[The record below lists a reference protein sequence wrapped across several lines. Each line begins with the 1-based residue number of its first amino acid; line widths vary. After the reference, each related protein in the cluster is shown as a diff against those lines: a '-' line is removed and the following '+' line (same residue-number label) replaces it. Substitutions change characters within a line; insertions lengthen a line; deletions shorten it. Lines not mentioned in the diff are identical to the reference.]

1 MKRICDF
8 ATGNAHTIV
17 LIYAIVAVIVWV
29 AVNLYFWK
37 ISFDLDREIREEM
50 REYGDCYSDTDEAKF
65 GKHITRLTGFII
77 SIPAAVMWWCTP
89 LIVAGLMIYDKIQ
102 EKNPELCG
110 FKADD
115 FDKEENKCF
124 QIADMTKTEDT
135 PEEKPETKQVQ
146 SGRL

>member
-50 REYGDCYSDTDEAKF
+50 REYGDCYSDTDVFPEFCLVRVRIA
-65 GKHITRLTGFII
+65 I
-77 SIPAAVMWWCTP
+77 SVFSHFFPNFSV
-89 LIVAGLMIYDKIQ
+89 
-102 EKNPELCG
+102 
-110 FKADD
+110 
-115 FDKEENKCF
+115 
-124 QIADMTKTEDT
+124 
-135 PEEKPETKQVQ
+135 
-146 SGRL
+146 

>member
-1 MKRICDF
+1 M
-8 ATGNAHTIV
+8 
-17 LIYAIVAVIVWV
+17 
-29 AVNLYFWK
+29 YFWK

-65 GKHITRLTGFII
+65 VKHITRLTGFII

-115 FDKEENKCF
+115 FDKEENK
-124 QIADMTKTEDT
+124 
-135 PEEKPETKQVQ
+135 
-146 SGRL
+146 

>member
-1 MKRICDF
+1 MKRLKRICDF
-8 ATGNAHTIV
+8 VTGNVHTIV

-110 FKADD
+110 LKADD
-115 FDKEENKCF
+115 FDKEENK
-124 QIADMTKTEDT
+124 
-135 PEEKPETKQVQ
+135 
-146 SGRL
+146 

>member
-1 MKRICDF
+1 MGGGKSVF
-8 ATGNAHTIV
+8 
-17 LIYAIVAVIVWV
+17 L
-29 AVNLYFWK
+29 
-37 ISFDLDREIREEM
+37 EM

-115 FDKEENKCF
+115 FDKEENK
-124 QIADMTKTEDT
+124 
-135 PEEKPETKQVQ
+135 
-146 SGRL
+146 

>member
-29 AVNLYFWK
+29 A
-37 ISFDLDREIREEM
+37 
-50 REYGDCYSDTDEAKF
+50 DCYSDTDEAKF

-115 FDKEENKCF
+115 FDKEENK
-124 QIADMTKTEDT
+124 
-135 PEEKPETKQVQ
+135 
-146 SGRL
+146 

>member
-1 MKRICDF
+1 MQVKRLKRICDF

-115 FDKEENKCF
+115 FDKEENK
-124 QIADMTKTEDT
+124 
-135 PEEKPETKQVQ
+135 
-146 SGRL
+146 

>member
-146 SGRL
+146 SGRV

>member
-1 MKRICDF
+1 MISQPETHTHNRADICNRRCHRM
-8 ATGNAHTIV
+8 G
-17 LIYAIVAVIVWV
+17 

-50 REYGDCYSDTDEAKF
+50 KEYGDCYSDTDEAKF

-115 FDKEENKCF
+115 FDKEENK
-124 QIADMTKTEDT
+124 
-135 PEEKPETKQVQ
+135 
-146 SGRL
+146 

>member
-1 MKRICDF
+1 MKRLKRICDF

-77 SIPAAVMWWCTP
+77 SIPAAVMWWCTYMTRYKKRIRNCADSKQTI
-89 LIVAGLMIYDKIQ
+89 LTRRKTND
-102 EKNPELCG
+102 
-110 FKADD
+110 FKLR
-115 FDKEENKCF
+115 
-124 QIADMTKTEDT
+124 T
-135 PEEKPETKQVQ
+135 
-146 SGRL
+146 

>member
-8 ATGNAHTIV
+8 VTGNAHTIV
-17 LIYAIVAVIVWV
+17 LIYAIIAVAVWV

-37 ISFDLDREIREEM
+37 ISFDLEREIREEV
-50 REYGDCYSDTDEAKF
+50 REYGDCYSYTNEAKF

-77 SIPAAVMWWCTP
+77 SILAAVMWWCTP
-89 LIVAGLMIYDKIQ
+89 LIVVGLMIYDKIQ

-115 FDKEENKCF
+115 FDEEENK
-124 QIADMTKTEDT
+124 
-135 PEEKPETKQVQ
+135 
-146 SGRL
+146 

>member
-1 MKRICDF
+1 MCDF
-8 ATGNAHTIV
+8 VTGNVHTIV

-50 REYGDCYSDTDEAKF
+50 RECRDCYFDTDEAKF

-115 FDKEENKCF
+115 FDKEENK
-124 QIADMTKTEDT
+124 
-135 PEEKPETKQVQ
+135 
-146 SGRL
+146 

>member
-1 MKRICDF
+1 MPRVRQREKQVKRLKRICDF

-50 REYGDCYSDTDEAKF
+50 REYGDYYSDTDEAKF

-115 FDKEENKCF
+115 FDKEENK
-124 QIADMTKTEDT
+124 
-135 PEEKPETKQVQ
+135 
-146 SGRL
+146 